1 MKRSLA
7 AKPVLASLLAV
18 ACTVALAGC
27 SNPLEAIGEAFAS
40 PTVEEAR
47 SQRAAAATPAVSSPS
62 VLEDGVLTVGLN
74 RSSSA
79 PMCMTDQT
87 GSYQGYDVD
96 MAYALGDELGLTVK
110 LVSVSSTS
118 SSLGS
123 ECDVVMGET
132 SGRSNVTVAGSY
144 AEDAIGFFHKGDET
158 VASNMD
164 LRGKRIGVQEGS
176 SSAQYLKRSDL
187 NATEQDFQNLN
198 DAFDALDQGIVD
210 YVLCDAFSGAF
221 LSGSYDG
228 IAFAGSINA
237 PSMIGV
243 GVMTSNTDLQM
254 AVKDA
259 LDKISSN
266 GVGDVIR
273 ARWLGGLSPLT
284 DSSQISGITLSAGTV
299 EGSESDSS
307 GIEGVTSGIQ
317 DGSTAGA
324 NAADVY

>member
-1 MKRSLA
+1 
-7 AKPVLASLLAV
+7 
-18 ACTVALAGC
+18 
-27 SNPLEAIGEAFAS
+27 
-40 PTVEEAR
+40 
-47 SQRAAAATPAVSSPS
+47 
-62 VLEDGVLTVGLN
+62 
-74 RSSSA
+74 
-79 PMCMTDQT
+79 
-87 GSYQGYDVD
+87 
-96 MAYALGDELGLTVK
+96 
-110 LVSVSSTS
+110 
-118 SSLGS
+118 
-123 ECDVVMGET
+123 
-132 SGRSNVTVAGSY
+132 
-144 AEDAIGFFHKGDET
+144 
-158 VASNMD
+158 MD

>member
-27 SNPLEAIGEAFAS
+27 SNPLKAISDAFVS

-62 VLEDGVLTVGLN
+62 VLEDGVLTVGLS

-79 PMCMTDQT
+79 PMCMTDQS

-123 ECDVVMGET
+123 ECDVIMGET

-158 VASNMD
+158 VVSNMD

-221 LSGSYDG
+221 LSGSCDG

-237 PSMIGV
+237 PSVIGV

-299 EGSESDSS
+299 EGQESDSS